1 MSSEQWSASP
11 PAGTR
16 RRGDAVT
23 RRRKIEEGVV
33 FSVSPCLR
41 VSASRCL
48 RVSVSPRL
56 RVSMS
61 PCLMIFRFPLLWLLF
76 HRDHTHQLMRL
87 LLLQRILY
95 AVHKSRAF
103 AAAFIKGRNLS

>member
-1 MSSEQWSASP
+1 MVSI
-11 PAGTR
+11 AG
-16 RRGDAVT
+16 RGDGET

-41 VSASRCL
+41 VSLSPCL
-48 RVSVSPRL
+48 RVSV
-56 RVSMS
+56 
-61 PCLMIFRFPLLWLLF
+61 IFRFPLLWLLF

-103 AAAFIKGRNLS
+103 AAAFIKGCNLS